1 MRFILVILSFFFI
14 CFSASI
20 SAQEKGYLEFSG
32 KTVKNYKSLAGVQIK
47 IFSGN
52 TKIAEVSTGR
62 NGRFMFDLELGIDY
76 RIVFNSPGCVE
87 MFAMIY
93 SSACPSTKKIYPI
106 YEIDVNFFELNQMN
120 LNYEAFKQPF
130 AKIVYDGNKRFID
143 EDNYV
148 DNFIKGLYYKPEDI
162 KTQDELVNTEEDKN
176 KILSNKLKEEEERL
190 LKEQQLLAEKNALE
204 EAERMKKLLADK
216 MKSTLVKSE
225 KKENN
230 IKDALE
236 RIKEDEVYLKI
247 AFERKII
254 TENQN
259 KTIKKNVEANLLK
272 SVAENER
279 VLKSK
284 STDKNIKAESDNEV
298 IAVLKREA
306 LAKVSAEDLRVSAKI
321 KNKQLQIYEGIYQ
334 KELFGQLKIAVKNEK
349 NYQATTKKHPVIG
362 VTTNFEQYNFKSVYY
377 IYVSEGNLKKNFRKE
392 KFNWGLTYYYKNDK
406 QINEYDYFNELKQ
419 YNVPL

>member
-1 MRFILVILSFFFI
+1 MLCECVHVLCIH
-14 CFSASI
+14 
-20 SAQEKGYLEFSG
+20 
-32 KTVKNYKSLAGVQIK
+32 
-47 IFSGN
+47 
-52 TKIAEVSTGR
+52 VS
-62 NGRFMFDLELGIDY
+62 
-76 RIVFNSPGCVE
+76 S
-87 MFAMIY
+87 
-93 SSACPSTKKIYPI
+93 
-106 YEIDVNFFELNQMN
+106 
-120 LNYEAFKQPF
+120 
-130 AKIVYDGNKRFID
+130 
-143 EDNYV
+143 
-148 DNFIKGLYYKPEDI
+148 
-162 KTQDELVNTEEDKN
+162 
-176 KILSNKLKEEEERL
+176 ERH
-190 LKEQQLLAEKNALE
+190 QQLLAEKNALE
-204 EAERMKKLLADK
+204 EAERMKKLLSDK

-247 AFERKII
+247 TFERKKI

-362 VTTNFEQYNFKSVYY
+362 VTTDFEQYIFKSVYY